1 MSHMSIEQLQV
12 EASTMLLLRKS
23 CTNMA
28 VEDLSVYTSTIAS
41 ILDVKRNLLG
51 CEAPVLDR
59 KDWIQSISEQPS
71 DLQIQKW
78 IFAWMFARANYKKFV
93 VNWKHPNEIF
103 EERSMNT
110 YGLQYDSEMIQNMK
124 KNTKTCIRL
133 LYNVRARSWKDKMM
147 AQLREKLNINLSIS
161 APKNVRKL
169 VKGFRREPNTFFIG
183 RLVNDKQIWTE
194 VRRCICVMDIIVLT
208 DI

>member
-1 MSHMSIEQLQV
+1 
-12 EASTMLLLRKS
+12 
-23 CTNMA
+23 
-28 VEDLSVYTSTIAS
+28 
-41 ILDVKRNLLG
+41 
-51 CEAPVLDR
+51 
-59 KDWIQSISEQPS
+59 
-71 DLQIQKW
+71 
-78 IFAWMFARANYKKFV
+78 
-93 VNWKHPNEIF
+93 
-103 EERSMNT
+103 MNT

-124 KNTKTCIRL
+124 KNTKTCICL